1 MYGKFRFLAIFSREV
16 QMIASKGSADR
27 ERKCSQERNVLLGG
41 GMLITSRSRQFDC

>member
-41 GMLITSRSRQFDC
+41 ILIPSCSRQFDC